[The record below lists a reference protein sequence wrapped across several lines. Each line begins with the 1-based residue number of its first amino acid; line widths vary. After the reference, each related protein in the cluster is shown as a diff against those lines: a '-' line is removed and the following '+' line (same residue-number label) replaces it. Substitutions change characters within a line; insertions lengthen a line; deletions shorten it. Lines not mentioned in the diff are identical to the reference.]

1 MNDTVATEDLEQR
14 AKPHE
19 RKARGCDRDPDCR
32 TSSRP
37 AEICSAP
44 TGRTYDRSR
53 PNRLKRQ
60 KSACQGRPFSNRVS
74 LVNSFVAAP
83 GHGSLRGRNNPP
95 QHLVR
100 STGAAM
106 STTSRRAMT
115 PLNGHPRS
123 HPYPRPA
130 GNHHHIGDLADEA
143 VMLVL
148 RSGNQPVV
156 KRAFYSAVASERPVG
171 RSRGDCLLRPA
182 ERLSRTPDAMQ
193 DDGELS
199 GQRHPCF
206 ANARSLGDRQRPIL
220 QFRRFLDPRHDH
232 DGGLI

>member
-1 MNDTVATEDLEQR
+1 MNDTVATEDLEQP
-14 AKPHE
+14 AKCHE
-19 RKARGCDRDPDCR
+19 RKARKSDRDPGCR

-60 KSACQGRPFSNRVS
+60 KSACQGRPFSNRPS
-74 LVNSFVAAP
+74 LVNGFVAAP

-130 GNHHHIGDLADEA
+130 GNHHIRLLSRMKLANRAVNQAVIAGSAQRNGFPERQTLCRMTESFLASATRALPMPDRLAIASAQSFNSEA
-143 VMLVL
+143 FLTRVMITTAASYNKVRASVSPHFDTRPL
-148 RSGNQPVV
+148 RST
-156 KRAFYSAVASERPVG
+156 S
-171 RSRGDCLLRPA
+171 
-182 ERLSRTPDAMQ
+182 PD
-193 DDGELS
+193 
-199 GQRHPCF
+199 
-206 ANARSLGDRQRPIL
+206 
-220 QFRRFLDPRHDH
+220 
-232 DGGLI
+232 